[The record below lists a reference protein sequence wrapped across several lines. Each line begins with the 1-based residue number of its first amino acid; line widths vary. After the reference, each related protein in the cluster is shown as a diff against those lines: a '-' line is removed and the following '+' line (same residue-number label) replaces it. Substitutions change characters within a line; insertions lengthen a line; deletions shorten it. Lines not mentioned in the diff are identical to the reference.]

1 MPPPVPPRRELDLS
15 TFRLVDIKLFACAL
29 ALIVGVVG
37 QLLDLALMQLAHTPM
52 EVSIVSN
59 GLTGVVAGL
68 LLYRLLIET
77 RRKQIAFIFRIAT
90 LADLNQ
96 LAAQA
101 SVVVEDL
108 EVKEEAKRRLADL
121 EVTLQRLRRA
131 VAELIPLADY

>member
-1 MPPPVPPRRELDLS
+1 MPTPVPPRNEIDLS

-29 ALIVGVVG
+29 AVIVAVVG
-37 QLLDLALMQLAHTPM
+37 QLLDFALVQLAHTPM
-52 EVSIVSN
+52 EVSVVSN
-59 GLTGVVAGL
+59 GLTGIVAGL

-77 RRKQIAFIFRIAT
+77 RRKQIAFIFRMAT
-90 LADLNQ
+90 LADVNQ

-101 SVVVEDL
+101 AIVVEDL

-121 EVTLQRLRRA
+121 EVTLQRLRHA